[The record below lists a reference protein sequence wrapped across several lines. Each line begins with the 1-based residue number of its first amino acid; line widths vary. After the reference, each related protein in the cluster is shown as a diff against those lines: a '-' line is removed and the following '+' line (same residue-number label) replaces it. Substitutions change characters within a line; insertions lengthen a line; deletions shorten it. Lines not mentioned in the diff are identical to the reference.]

1 MPLTTTL
8 NMAKKKI
15 SELEELLVETAK
27 TQKKKKKGKGVLIL
41 QCDIYVIKIPE
52 RKKRTEKIL
61 KQ

>member
-52 RKKRTEKIL
+52 RKKRTEEIL

>member
-15 SELEELLVETAK
+15 SELEELLLETAK

-41 QCDIYVIKIPE
+41 
-52 RKKRTEKIL
+52 
-61 KQ
+61 

>member
-8 NMAKKKI
+8 NMTKKKI

-52 RKKRTEKIL
+52 RKKSPEGIL

>member
-8 NMAKKKI
+8 NMTKKKI

-52 RKKRTEKIL
+52 RKKRTEGIL

>member
-8 NMAKKKI
+8 NMTKKKI

-52 RKKRTEKIL
+52 RKKRTERIL

>member
-52 RKKRTEKIL
+52 RKKRTEGIL